1 MENRD
6 SFLVRQP
13 KSFGHALNGIFYSFK
28 IGFHFK
34 VQVAA
39 LILAIILGYIYK
51 ISAFEWIIL
60 ILISASV
67 IAAEAANTAIEETC
81 NLLHPE
87 LHPHARIAK
96 HCAAGAVLI
105 LSVAA
110 AIIGTI
116 IFLPK
121 IFS

>member
-6 SFLVRQP
+6 SFLVHQF
-13 KSFGHALNGIFYSFK
+13 KSFGHALHGIFYSFK

>member
-1 MENRD
+1 MEEHN
-6 SFLVRQP
+6 SFLVHQL
-13 KSFGHALNGIFYSFK
+13 KSFGHAIDGIFYSFK
-28 IGFHFK
+28 VGFHFK
-34 VQVAA
+34 VQVAT

-51 ISAFEWIIL
+51 ISTFEWLII

-67 IAAEAANTAIEETC
+67 IAAETANTAIEETC

-110 AIIGTI
+110 AIIGFI

>member
-1 MENRD
+1 MDNHD
-6 SFLVRQP
+6 SFLVHQF
-13 KSFGHALNGIFYSFK
+13 KSFGHALNGILYSFK

-34 VQVAA
+34 VQVTTF
-39 LILAIILGYIYK
+39 ILAVILGYIYK
-51 ISAFEWIIL
+51 ISALEWLIL

-67 IAAEAANTAIEETC
+67 IAAETFNTAIEETC

-105 LSVAA
+105 LSAAA
-110 AIIGTI
+110 AIIGAI

>member
-1 MENRD
+1 MEKHD
-6 SFLVRQP
+6 SFLVHQS
-13 KSFGHALNGIFYSFK
+13 KSFGHALHGIFYSFK

-34 VQVAA
+34 VQVVAF
-39 LILAIILGYIYK
+39 IIATTLGYIYK
-51 ISAFEWIIL
+51 ISAYEWLIL
-60 ILISASV
+60 VLISASV
-67 IAAEAANTAIEETC
+67 IAAETFNTAIEETC

-87 LHPHARIAK
+87 LHTHARIAK

-105 LSVAA
+105 LSTAA
-110 AIIGTI
+110 AIIGAI